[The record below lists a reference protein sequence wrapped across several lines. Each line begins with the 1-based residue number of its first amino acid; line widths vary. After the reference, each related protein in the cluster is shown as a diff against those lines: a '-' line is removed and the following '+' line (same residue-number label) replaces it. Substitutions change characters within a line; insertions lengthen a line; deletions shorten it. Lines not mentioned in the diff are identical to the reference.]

1 LVVVVTSAF
10 DEEDYDYLSEY
21 GIDQSKGRNGTE
33 FRQFEENEK
42 IDDTIRREDSE
53 TTTTTEAID
62 GEDRSPTQATNRT
75 SPENSPPAEERYG
88 RSLRC
93 GDEIKV
99 INQLIKTN
107 ALLANSLS
115 NIVTQVA
122 TPPRRT
128 SKTPRTASTTT
139 STTTSTSSSTERTTL
154 STTTEK
160 KLFQISDDDFDWE
173 GEIEKTTTRTKK
185 NVGGVSEQ
193 VTFLK
198 KFRNYLEIL
207 KVKNVYFI
215 FRFFLFRCSKSLVKI

>member
-10 DEEDYDYLSEY
+10 DEEDYDYLFEY
-21 GIDQSKGRNGTE
+21 GIGGGKGRNGTE
-33 FRQFEENEK
+33 FREFEENEK
-42 IDDTIRREDSE
+42 IDDSIRREDSE
-53 TTTTTEAID
+53 TTTITEAIV
-62 GEDRSPTQATNRT
+62 GEDRSSTQAANRT
-75 SPENSPPAEERYG
+75 SPENSPSAEERYG

-93 GDEIKV
+93 GDEIKI

-107 ALLANSLS
+107 SLLSKILS
-115 NIVTQVA
+115 NVVTQTA
-122 TPPRRT
+122 TPPHRT
-128 SKTPRTASTTT
+128 PKTPRTTTTTT
-139 STTTSTSSSTERTTL
+139 STTTSTSSSTERTTH

-173 GEIEKTTTRTKK
+173 GEMEKTTTRTKK
-185 NVGGVSEQ
+185 NVGDISEQ

-215 FRFFLFRCSKSLVKI
+215 FRFFFISMFKKSS